1 MSKYA
6 KPADGNSIVIKR
18 DEKDDSVWWVIDLSA
33 EDNVVQMIKCND
45 LVEARKKAE
54 EIAGFKFVL
63 GDLDDD
69 Y

>member
-45 LVEARKKAE
+45 LVEAQKKAE